1 MPDNIVTLDPRPQDE
16 AFAPTYT
23 VAPGCLISGTPN
35 ERGVTQFTSEDG
47 TVNAGVWT
55 CDTYRE
61 RIPSYPCDELFV
73 VIEGS
78 VTLTEE
84 GRDPRSYGPG
94 DAFVI
99 RRGTVCEFEA
109 TGPLRKFY
117 MTCEPELARGD
128 R

>member
-1 MPDNIVTLDPRPQDE
+1 MPDNIVTLDPRPQAE
-16 AFAPTYT
+16 AFAPTYA

-35 ERGVTQFTSEDG
+35 ERGVTQFTSEDA

-55 CDTYRE
+55 CGTYRE

-84 GRDPRSYGPG
+84 GRDPRSSGQATPLSSG
-94 DAFVI
+94 AEPCANS
-99 RRGTVCEFEA
+99 RR
-109 TGPLRKFY
+109 
-117 MTCEPELARGD
+117 LARSASST
-128 R
+128 